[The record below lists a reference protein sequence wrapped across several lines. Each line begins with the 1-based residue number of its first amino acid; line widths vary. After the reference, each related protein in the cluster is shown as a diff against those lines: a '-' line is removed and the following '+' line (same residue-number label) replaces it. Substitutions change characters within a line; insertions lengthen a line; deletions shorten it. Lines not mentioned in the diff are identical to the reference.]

1 MLGAA
6 LAVFAAGS
14 ASATVRIS
22 GDPGGQIGAY
32 MMQYMLL
39 RESGERVVI
48 DGPCMS
54 ACTLVLSLIPRERI
68 CVTERALLGFHAA
81 WTPDY
86 DGRPL
91 PSWHATQMLF
101 STYPRKVKSWI
112 RRNGGLTP
120 RTIALRGRELASMY
134 RRCGEDRG
142 ISETSASATSS
153 RSGSRASRRRE

>member
-1 MLGAA
+1 MRALLIAAA
-6 LAVFAAGS
+6 LAALNVAS

-22 GDPGGQIGAY
+22 GDPGGQIGTY
-32 MMQYMLL
+32 LMQYMML

-54 ACTLVLSLIPRERI
+54 ACTLVLSLIPRDRI

-81 WTPDY
+81 WTPDG

-91 PSWHATQMLF
+91 PSRGATRMLY
-101 STYPRKVKSWI
+101 STYPAKVKKWI

-120 RTIALRGRELASMY
+120 RTILLRGRELASMY
-134 RRCGEDRG
+134 RNCG
-142 ISETSASATSS
+142 
-153 RSGSRASRRRE
+153 